1 MLLVD
6 SIHVCLPTVLI
17 VASLILERPEGECT
31 VHSRIRV
38 NIVRKQKLP

>member
-17 VASLILERPEGECT
+17 VASLILEHPEGEYT
-31 VHSRIRV
+31 VQSRIWV
-38 NIVRKQKLP
+38 NIVTRQKLT